1 MAWCDMWYVLVYCE
15 TIDGQNIQTLR
26 KRLDWHLRPQMSKL
40 NNVCVTCP
48 AVGFDFFCPPVSTLG
63 RKQQLWKFVHV
74 KTVALLSSNFALD
87 EIWWCNKNNKKQ
99 NSETKNGRKS
109 QVQQARGK
117 AVGGKSWQVFKPP
130 LDAAA
135 FRICCRDFL
144 GFGPGSVSICL
155 AFASKPSDSR
165 RVRGRKREREQ
176 KTQSQQPLHPRPGY
190 AFSYRFLQSVGL
202 PTQHSSAKES
212 FHHRLP
218 SCFARHLYL
227 L

>member
-1 MAWCDMWYVLVYCE
+1 MWYVLIYCE

-26 KRLDWHLRPQMSKL
+26 KRLDWHLRPQVSKL

-48 AVGFDFFCPPVSTLG
+48 AVGFDFFLSTRLNPW
-63 RKQQLWKFVHV
+63 KKTTTLKFVHV
-74 KTVALLSSNFALD
+74 KTVAYCHRTLLWMRYGDVTRITRSKIQKPERQEVPSAAGSRQG
-87 EIWWCNKNNKKQ
+87 CR
-99 NSETKNGRKS
+99 S
-109 QVQQARGK
+109 
-117 AVGGKSWQVFKPP
+117 KSWQVFKPP

-135 FRICCRDFL
+135 FTVGIFWVSDQAAFRSALHSLPSHQIAAE
-144 GFGPGSVSICL
+144 FGARLSC
-155 AFASKPSDSR
+155 
-165 RVRGRKREREQ
+165 RKREREQ

-212 FHHRLP
+212 FHHRFP
-218 SCFARHLYL
+218 SCFARHLHL